1 MATRQS
7 VQEGVGQT
15 RETSF
20 GDLRISYDERVLTPR
35 AWTAEQSAWASDL
48 LVDLSAGPVL
58 ELCCGAGHIGLLAL
72 SGSGRDL
79 VQVDINPVAC
89 MFARINADRARPRG
103 RVDVRN
109 TTLET
114 AVGPREQFALV
125 IADPPYLP
133 RMRDQRLSRRSCAGR
148 RRWSGRT
155 GSRGGLPCGDPSG
168 TWRRVVRRWSSC
180 ATASRPRPWRDRLDR
195 GAYGDLRL
203 VETRAIH
210 DSGIVCRVA
219 ANGAR
224 PVVAADLST

>member
-1 MATRQS
+1 MAIRQS

-114 AVGPREQFALV
+114 AVGPREQFVLV

-133 RMRDQRLSRRSCAGR
+133 RMDISAYPEDPVLAVDGGPDGLDLAGACLAVIERHLAPGGQALVQLRDSKQAEA
-148 RRWSGRT
+148 
-155 GSRGGLPCGDPSG
+155 
-168 TWRRVVRRWSSC
+168 V
-180 ATASRPRPWRDRLDR
+180 ADRLDR